1 MMTRVLHI
9 FAMVAF
15 VGYPLAV
22 FYGVRSGRMGLWLLL
37 ACVLL
42 APTLY
47 FRVKSVRENSVSPA
61 LAHLRPL
68 AFLPVVTL
76 GMLALSATLNAQ
88 GFALATPTLINVV
101 LLIVFGSTLRTD
113 TPMIERFA
121 RLIDPELN
129 EGQRAWC
136 RLWTIIW
143 CAFFFLNGL
152 LAAIMAMWAPLLWW
166 SLYTS
171 LLAYILMG
179 VLFAT
184 ERAGRWYKFERTQS
198 HS

>member
-15 VGYPLAV
+15 VGYPVAV
-22 FYGVRSGRMGLWLLL
+22 FYGVRSGRIGLWLLG

-47 FRVKSVRENSVSPA
+47 FRLQTVRENSTSPA
-61 LAHLRPL
+61 FAHLRPL
-68 AFLPVVTL
+68 AFLPVLTL
-76 GMLALSATLNAQ
+76 GMLALSATLNAR
-88 GFALATPTLINVV
+88 GFALATPTLINIV
-101 LLIVFGSTLRTD
+101 LLVVFGSTLGTD

-152 LAAIMAMWAPLLWW
+152 LAAIMALWAPLLWW

-171 LLAYILMG
+171 LLAYLIMG
-179 VLFAT
+179 ILFAT
-184 ERAGRWYKFERTQS
+184 ERAGRWYKFERAQGNP
-198 HS
+198 